1 MVRCLHVLL
10 VDEDDGVSQPAAAGV
25 GPDGE
30 LSLMEE
36 DGDRTHS

>member
-10 VDEDDGVSQPAAAGV
+10 VDEDDGVSQPAAGGV
-25 GPDGE
+25 RPDGE